1 MSEVTIKFGEYEASI
16 REKGAGLNWLR
27 HMNRNLVDPY
37 QPMDSR
43 FFRGDVLAP
52 WPNRIRDG
60 IYLVDGVTYRAPVNE
75 SARMTALHGLV
86 FDLNWK
92 ITHQTESV
100 VKLEVELL
108 ASEAYPTS
116 LYIEV
121 EYSLSQAGLGI
132 TIAASN
138 TGAAKAPYAVSIH
151 PYLVASPGSSVD
163 EWSLQLPS
171 QKVLDVDADRLLPIV
186 LKYCTELNFDFKDG
200 QIIGNRFID
209 HAFKVNLNQPKE
221 IILKA
226 ANGHGVKMSFDE
238 TLPWI
243 QIHTADR
250 DGGIGSRSCLAV
262 EPMTCPPDAFRSG
275 QDLIWLNVGDRTQ
288 STWKIENLE
297 GEINAK

>member
-1 MSEVTIKFGEYEASI
+1 MSEVVIKFGEYEASI

-37 QPMDSR
+37 QPMDTR
-43 FFRGDVLAP
+43 FFRGDLLAP

-60 IYLVDGVTYRAPVNE
+60 IYLVDGITYRAPINE
-75 SARMTALHGLV
+75 SARMTALHGLI

-92 ITHQTESV
+92 ITQRTESI

-116 LYIEV
+116 LHIEV
-121 EYSLSQAGLGI
+121 KYSLSQAGLEI
-132 TIAASN
+132 SIAASN
-138 TGAAKAPYAVSIH
+138 TGARRAPYGVSIH
-151 PYLVASPGSSVD
+151 PYLVATPGSSVD

-171 QKVLDVDADRLLPIV
+171 HQVLEVDADRLLPIA
-186 LKYCTELNFDFKDG
+186 LKDCRELNFDFRG
-200 QIIGNRFID
+200 GEIIGNRFID
-209 HAFKVNLNQPKE
+209 HAFKVDLNLPRV

-226 ANGHGVKMSFDE
+226 TNGHGVRMSFDE

-250 DGGIGSRSCLAV
+250 DGGIGSRTCLAV

-275 QDLIWLNVGDRTQ
+275 EDLIWLDAGDRTQ

>member
-27 HMNRNLVDPY
+27 HLNRNLVDEY
-37 QPMDSR
+37 QPTDTR

-60 IYLVDGVTYRAPVNE
+60 IYVFDGVTYRAPINE

-92 ITHQTESV
+92 ITQRTDSI

-108 ASEAYPTS
+108 ASDAYPTS
-116 LYIEV
+116 LHIEV
-121 EYSLSQAGLGI
+121 KYSLSQAGLEI

-138 TGAAKAPYAVSIH
+138 TGVTKAPYGVSIH
-151 PYLVASPGSSVD
+151 PYLVASTESSVD

-171 QKVLDVDADRLLPIV
+171 QKVMEVDADRLLPIA
-186 LKYCTELNFDFKDG
+186 LKDCTELNFDFKDA

-209 HAFKVNLNQPKE
+209 HAFKVDINQPRE

-226 ANGHGVKMSFDE
+226 TNGHGVKMSFDE
-238 TLPWI
+238 TLAWI

-250 DGGIGSRSCLAV
+250 DGGAGSRSCLAV

-275 QDLIWLNVGDRTQ
+275 EDLIWLDAGDRTQ
-288 STWKIENLE
+288 STWRIENLE
-297 GEINAK
+297 GEINEK